1 MTPLAAKGSAPF
13 LLHALQFLRPGGAMG
28 MVVPSELAQ
37 TSYGPE
43 TLRTLCASFG
53 RVQLISFCQSW
64 FEDAQQEAF
73 LLLAQDRGRRCASAA
88 LTPLERI
95 DDLARFLTR
104 EVDDGN
110 SFALSADVRV
120 CLAFLPAETRVL
132 YQGLV
137 LPRAAATVI
146 KAAFSEADR
155 GLRGNDF
162 AGALRIADALILDQV
177 LGLGAEAQ
185 RQLTDG
191 RAAHQRQDS
200 RIRPVSSSP
209 ARTRIGVR
217 PKLLWKTTMPTTRRA
232 SALLLLCLLV
242 IWSLVALAA
251 EPGRQLIV
259 VDGADY
265 FGHDYETLK
274 EVSLD
279 DCKQACL
286 DDARCRAFTFNTAA
300 GWCFLKTD
308 YADLR
313 PFDGAVSGRI
323 ASAGAAPSRREAD
336 AQRHAELVF
345 LPRAYRD
352 EAAELRR
359 RVAEAGDGMGGGFDQ
374 LIADARAATRAGQV
388 SRAVSLYEAAL
399 RLAPDD
405 HALWLRLAST
415 ARDASPSDWSTRQ
428 RMREEATAAAIN
440 AYLTAASIRERAAA
454 MVIIARSLEER
465 SAWQPSIRAYRA
477 ALALR
482 DDASLQRH
490 LDDLVANHGFRI
502 TSHEVDSDAAEPR
515 ICIRFSQPLARGD
528 DVHLADYLKLPRADL
543 AIEPE
548 AQQLCVDGVRH
559 GERYKVLVRAGL
571 PADDGERLSK
581 AVELDVYVRDRSPA
595 VRFPGRAYVLPSGG
609 DAVLPMVTVNTER
622 VAATLSRIGDRA
634 LGDYAA
640 DETLLTQ
647 LSSYDAEQLRDL
659 RGEQL
664 WTGEIE
670 VRPSPAA
677 AVDEPDPDLN
687 REVTT
692 QVPVGQLIEQVE
704 PGAYV
709 LTAKP
714 AESTDDELATQ
725 WFVISDLGLTAL
737 SGNDGLHALVRSLS
751 TAEPLANVQVRLIA
765 LNQQVLGEAQTD
777 ALGHAL
783 LPPGL
788 LLGTGGNAPSLL
800 VASRPDGD
808 YGFLDLRAPPFD
820 LTDRGVDGREPPRS
834 LDVYLAAERGI
845 YRPGEQ
851 VALTALAR
859 DAKAR
864 AVTGVPLTF
873 VIARPDGVEHLRTQ
887 VDDQGLGGRVLRL
900 TLRPDAMRGTW
911 QARVYADPKGEVLA
925 QQPFLVEDFLPERLD
940 FSLDATAK
948 QIDPADPPSLS
959 LDARF
964 LYGAPASGLAVEGQ
978 TKVSTAGALADWPRW
993 RFGLADEQ
1001 IEPKTQPL
1009 PAAETDDKGHAVI
1022 AIALPDLAPAT
1033 RLLQAEVSLRVLDGG
1048 GRPVEREL
1056 TLPLR
1061 DPRPRIG
1068 VRPLFDGAV
1077 DEGGNAGFD
1086 VIALDADGK
1095 PIATEGLRWTL
1106 SRVHTSYQWYQTGG
1120 SWKFEP
1126 VKSRSRVAAG
1136 RLDTA
1141 AGEHADLARIE
1152 AAVDWGGYELTVVSA
1167 DNRLLPVS
1175 VDFEAG
1181 WYVAPK
1187 AFDTPDLLKV
1197 SLDKPAYRRGETAR
1211 VRLEP
1216 RFPGLAL
1223 VMVVDDGIAAM
1234 QPVAVPE
1241 DGATVDL
1248 PVTDA
1253 WGPGA
1258 YVTAILYR
1266 GMDLE
1271 AKRMPK
1277 RAIGL
1282 QWAGVDPGDRK
1293 LALAL
1298 DLPEQVR
1305 PRGPLPISIA
1315 LDGPAPSGPGPIHVV
1330 VAAVDNGILNLTGF
1344 KDWAPGDW
1352 YFGQRRLGLMIRD
1365 IYGRLID
1372 RMIGEPGRV
1381 RSGGDAMPLTRFD
1394 GPPPS
1399 EALVAFHSGILDL
1412 DDAGRAKVEFPL
1424 PDFNGSV
1431 RVMAM
1436 AWSEAGVGQTADD
1449 VLVRDPVVMNAAL
1462 PRFLA
1467 PGDRSRM
1474 LVELAHVEGPAG
1486 AMALTA
1492 TSDGDG
1498 LQLGGDSQPMTVDV
1512 PESGR
1517 TQISLPLTA
1526 AAVGDHRIRLML
1538 ETPDG
1543 QQLTKQLTLG
1553 VRSLEPPV
1561 RAERQVRLAPDG
1573 PELVLDQDLA
1583 AATTAQWSGLLPDSG
1598 SWLVS
1603 ISGAG
1608 AIDVPGIVR
1617 ELDRYPYGCTEQLT
1631 SRALPLLYLDQV
1643 AATAGLAATAA
1654 DDGDDEDSAAQ
1665 INKRIDD
1672 AIASVLGNQ
1681 SGRGGFGVWGPGSS
1695 DLWLDAYVTDFMTRA
1710 REQGH
1715 EVPKTAFTIALDN
1728 LNNQVG
1734 YAPDFNDGGEGIAY
1748 ALYVLARNSRATLGD
1763 LRYYQETKLDDFA
1776 TPMARAQ
1783 LGAALALYGE
1793 QQRAALALRSA
1804 HDLWRAR
1811 AADDDDGWRPDYGSL
1826 LRDGAALLTLT
1837 AESGTEAIA
1846 IDSLGGALAERWQA
1860 ADWHSTQD
1868 QAWLLLAAHALMD
1881 GAASPRLRIDGEAH
1895 QGPFYR
1901 ALGLDDLAAAPLV
1914 IRNVGPRPLDAL
1926 INVTGTPL
1934 RPPPAQAA
1942 GYRIE
1947 RAYYDLDGRRADPG
1961 RADQGERRVVLLT
1974 ISADKRRAAR
1984 LIVNDPLPAG
1994 YEIDNPTLVSSGA
2007 IDGLPWLNV
2016 VTQPAHTAFR
2026 AERFVAAVDRDKGDP
2041 SQFQLAYVV
2050 RAVSPGDFAHPA
2062 AQVEDMYRPSRR
2074 GRTNSGRVEIRP
2086 PQ

>member
-1 MTPLAAKGSAPF
+1 MSAT
-13 LLHALQFLRPGGAMG
+13 RP
-28 MVVPSELAQ
+28 
-37 TSYGPE
+37 
-43 TLRTLCASFG
+43 
-53 RVQLISFCQSW
+53 
-64 FEDAQQEAF
+64 
-73 LLLAQDRGRRCASAA
+73 
-88 LTPLERI
+88 
-95 DDLARFLTR
+95 
-104 EVDDGN
+104 
-110 SFALSADVRV
+110 
-120 CLAFLPAETRVL
+120 
-132 YQGLV
+132 
-137 LPRAAATVI
+137 
-146 KAAFSEADR
+146 
-155 GLRGNDF
+155 
-162 AGALRIADALILDQV
+162 ALILSL
-177 LGLGAEAQ
+177 LGLLIIFNVGA
-185 RQLTDG
+185 
-191 RAAHQRQDS
+191 
-200 RIRPVSSSP
+200 I
-209 ARTRIGVR
+209 
-217 PKLLWKTTMPTTRRA
+217 
-232 SALLLLCLLV
+232 
-242 IWSLVALAA
+242 AA

-323 ASAGAAPSRREAD
+323 VSAGAAPSQREAN
-336 AQRHAELVF
+336 AQRYAELAF

-388 SRAVSLYEAAL
+388 SRAVNLYQAAL

-415 ARDASPSDWSTRQ
+415 AQDARPSDWSIRR

-440 AYLTAASIRERAAA
+440 AYLTATTIRERSAA
-454 MVIIARSLEER
+454 MAIVARSLEAR
-465 SAWQPSIRAYRA
+465 SAWRPSIRAYRA
-477 ALALR
+477 TLALR
-482 DDASLQRH
+482 DDAPLRRH
-490 LDDLVANHGFRI
+490 LDDLVAKHGFRI

-515 ICIRFSQPLARGD
+515 ICIRFSQPLARGG
-528 DVHLADYLKLPRADL
+528 DVHLADYLQLPDVDL
-543 AIEPE
+543 AVEPE

-609 DAVLPMVTVNTER
+609 DAVLPMLTVNTEL

-640 DETLLTQ
+640 NETLLTQ
-647 LSSYDAEQLRDL
+647 LSSYDAEQLREL
-659 RGEQL
+659 HGEQL
-664 WTGEIE
+664 WKGEIE
-670 VRPSPAA
+670 VRPAPPANA
-677 AVDEPDPDLN
+677 ENPRPDLN

-692 QVPVGQLIEQVE
+692 QVPVGELIEAVE

-709 LTAKP
+709 LTARPK
-714 AESTDDELATQ
+714 ESTDDDDLATQ

-751 TAEPLANVQVRLIA
+751 TAEPLANVQVQLVA
-765 LNQQVLGEAQTD
+765 LNQQILGEARTD
-777 ALGHAL
+777 ELGHAL

-788 LLGTGGNAPSLL
+788 LRGSGGNSPALL
-800 VASRPDGD
+800 VASGPGGD

-845 YRPGEQ
+845 YRPGED
-851 VALTALAR
+851 VVLTALVR

-864 AVTGVPLTF
+864 AVTGVPLIF
-873 VIARPDGVEHLRTQ
+873 VIARPDGVEHLRTP
-887 VDDQGLGGRVLRL
+887 VDDQGLGGRVLRVA
-900 TLRPDAMRGTW
+900 LRPDAMRGTW
-911 QARVYADPKGEVLA
+911 QVRVYADPKGEVLA

-940 FSLDATAK
+940 FGLEASAK
-948 QIDPADPPSLS
+948 AIDPADPPVLS

-964 LYGAPASGLAVEGQ
+964 LYGAPASGLVVEGQ
-978 TKVSTAGALADWPRW
+978 SKVSAADDLADWPGW

-1009 PAAETDDKGHAVI
+1009 PGTKTDDAGHASIVI
-1022 AIALPDLAPAT
+1022 AMPDFAPST
-1033 RLLQAEVSLRVLDGG
+1033 RPLQAEVNLRVLDAG

-1061 DPRPRIG
+1061 DTRPRIG

-1077 DEGGNAGFD
+1077 DEGGNAGFE
-1086 VIALDADGK
+1086 VIAVDADGR
-1095 PIATEGLRWTL
+1095 PIAAEGLRWTL
-1106 SRVHTSYQWYQTGG
+1106 SRVRTSYQWYQTGG

-1126 VKSRSRVAAG
+1126 VKSRTRVAAG
-1136 RLDTA
+1136 RLDIA
-1141 AGEHADLARIE
+1141 AGPDAGPTRIE
-1152 AAVDWGGYELTVVSA
+1152 AAVDWGGYELMVAS
-1167 DNRLLPVS
+1167 DDGRLLPVS
-1175 VDFEAG
+1175 VGFEAG

-1211 VRLEP
+1211 VRLQP

-1234 QPVAVPE
+1234 QPVEVPA
-1241 DGATVDL
+1241 DGATVEL
-1248 PVTDA
+1248 TVTDA

-1258 YVTAILYR
+1258 YVTAMLYR
-1266 GMDLE
+1266 GMDLKT
-1271 AKRMPK
+1271 KRMPK

-1298 DLPEQVR
+1298 DLPDQVR
-1305 PRGPLPISIA
+1305 PRGPLPIGVG
-1315 LDGPAPSGPGPIHVV
+1315 LEGPATSGAVRVV

-1344 KDWAPGDW
+1344 EDWSPGGW

-1365 IYGRLID
+1365 LYGRLID

-1381 RSGGDAMPLTRFD
+1381 RSGGDAMQLTRFD

-1399 EALVAFHSGILDL
+1399 ETLVAFHSGILEL
-1412 DDAGRAKVEFPL
+1412 APSGRAEIQFAL

-1431 RVMAM
+1431 HVMAM
-1436 AWSEAGVGQTADD
+1436 AWSEAGIGQAADD
-1449 VLVRDPVVMNAAL
+1449 VLVRDPVVINAAL

-1467 PGDRSRM
+1467 PGDRSRIRI
-1474 LVELAHVEGPAG
+1474 ELAHVEGPAG
-1486 AMALTA
+1486 SMTLTA
-1492 TSDGDG
+1492 AADGEG
-1498 LQLGGDSQPMTVDV
+1498 LQLGDAGLPLTVEV
-1512 PESGR
+1512 AQASR
-1517 TQISLPLTA
+1517 THVSLPLTA
-1526 AAVGDHRIRLML
+1526 AAVGDHRITLTL

-1543 QQLTKQLTLG
+1543 EKLTKQLTLG
-1553 VRSLEPPV
+1553 VRTLEPPV
-1561 RAERQVRLAPDG
+1561 RAERHVRLAPNG
-1573 PELVLDQDLA
+1573 PGLVLDQDLA
-1583 AATTAQWSGLLPDSG
+1583 TATTAQWGGLLPDSG

-1608 AIDVPGIVR
+1608 AIDVPGILR
-1617 ELDRYPYGCTEQLT
+1617 ALDRYPYGCTEQLT

-1643 AATAGLAATAA
+1643 AAAAGLAGSAG
-1654 DDGDDEDSAAQ
+1654 DGEDSPAEIDQ
-1665 INKRIDD
+1665 RIDD

-1681 SGRGGFGVWGPGSS
+1681 SGRGGFGVWAPGSS
-1695 DLWLDAYVTDFMTRA
+1695 DLWLDAYVTDFLTRA
-1710 REQGH
+1710 REQDH

-1728 LNNQVG
+1728 LKNQVG
-1734 YAPDFNDGGEGIAY
+1734 YAPDFSDGGEGIAY
-1748 ALYVLARNSRATLGD
+1748 ALYVLARNGRATLGD

-1783 LGAALALYGE
+1783 IGAALALYGE

-1804 HDLWRAR
+1804 YDLWRAK
-1811 AADDDDGWRPDYGSL
+1811 ATDDDEGWRRDYGSR
-1826 LRDGAALLTLT
+1826 LRDGAALLTLA

-1846 IDSLGGALAERWQA
+1846 LDSLGQALAERVKA
-1860 ADWHSTQD
+1860 ADWQSTQD
-1868 QAWLLLAAHALMD
+1868 QAWLLLAAQALMD
-1881 GAASPRLRIDGEAH
+1881 GAVKPRLLIDGQAH

-1901 ALGLDDLAAAPLV
+1901 ALSLADLKTAPLTIANNGSRV
-1914 IRNVGPRPLDAL
+1914 IDAL
-1926 INVTGTPL
+1926 ISVTGTPTN
-1934 RPPPAQAA
+1934 PPPAESA

-1947 RAYYDLDGRRADPG
+1947 RAYYDLDGRRADPSL
-1961 RADQGERRVVLLT
+1961 ASQGERRVVLLT
-1974 ISADKRRAAR
+1974 ISANQRRAAR
-1984 LIVNDPLPAG
+1984 LIINDPLPAG
-1994 YEIDNPTLVSSGA
+1994 YEIDNPTLVSSGT

-2016 VTQPAHTAFR
+2016 VTEPAHTAFR
-2026 AERFVAAVDRDKGDP
+2026 TERFVAAVDRGKPDP
-2041 SQFQLAYVV
+2041 SQFQLAYVI

-2062 AQVEDMYRPSRR
+2062 AQVEDMYRPNLR
-2074 GRTNSGRVEIRP
+2074 GRTESGRVEIHP
-2086 PQ
+2086 SE